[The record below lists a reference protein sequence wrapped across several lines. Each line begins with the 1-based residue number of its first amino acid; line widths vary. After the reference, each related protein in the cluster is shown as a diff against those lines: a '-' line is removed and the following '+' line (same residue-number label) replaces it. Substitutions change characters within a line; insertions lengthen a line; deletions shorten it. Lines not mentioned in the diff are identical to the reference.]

1 MVIILSNE
9 ATATGENA
17 ISCDLDRPL
26 FPPLFL
32 KWTKR
37 RKSSAIERQHLSTFW
52 GWKRRRAVES
62 KKKKWPL
69 VFGLTLATQSVSGKW
84 TAQREKKGKTR
95 LKRDKKNSQKVWRP
109 SLTLSE
115 RIDLL
120 PVVFVRSP
128 SGPLSLNHCPFPFS
142 QPTWCFPRETVGSIK
157 IFWMGHKSA
166 TGIGDRVKVVGDGQ
180 RDKAR

>member
-95 LKRDKKNSQKVWRP
+95 LKRDKKKQP
-109 SLTLSE
+109 ESLTAVLDFVRKNRPAACCLCPLSFWPAFPQPLPISFFPTDLMFSE
-115 RIDLL
+115 RDRWVNQDFLNGAQ
-120 PVVFVRSP
+120 VCHWNWRSSQ
-128 SGPLSLNHCPFPFS
+128 SGWRRP
-142 QPTWCFPRETVGSIK
+142 
-157 IFWMGHKSA
+157 
-166 TGIGDRVKVVGDGQ
+166 
-180 RDKAR
+180 AR

>member
-62 KKKKWPL
+62 KKKSDRWCLVWLWPHK
-69 VFGLTLATQSVSGKW
+69 VSVGSGRHN
-84 TAQREKKGKTR
+84 AKKRARRAWKGI
-95 LKRDKKNSQKVWRP
+95 KKNSQKVWRP

>member
-62 KKKKWPL
+62 KKKSDRWCLVWLWPHK
-69 VFGLTLATQSVSGKW
+69 VSVGSGRHN
-84 TAQREKKGKTR
+84 AKKRARRAWKGI
-95 LKRDKKNSQKVWRP
+95 KKKQP
-109 SLTLSE
+109 ESLTAVLDFVRKNRPAACCLCPLSFWPAFPQPLPISFFPTDLMFSE
-115 RIDLL
+115 RDRWVNQDFLNGAQ
-120 PVVFVRSP
+120 VCHWNWRSSQ
-128 SGPLSLNHCPFPFS
+128 SGWRRP
-142 QPTWCFPRETVGSIK
+142 
-157 IFWMGHKSA
+157 
-166 TGIGDRVKVVGDGQ
+166 
-180 RDKAR
+180 AR